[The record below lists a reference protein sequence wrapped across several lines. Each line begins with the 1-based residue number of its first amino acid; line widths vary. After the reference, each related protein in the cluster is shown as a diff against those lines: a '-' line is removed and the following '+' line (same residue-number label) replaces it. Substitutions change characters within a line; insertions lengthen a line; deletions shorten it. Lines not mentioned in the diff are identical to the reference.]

1 MARFPIGLIHKL
13 ARYCLCMRGSAMVM
27 KALSQCGPVQ
37 AVMGL
42 AWRIR
47 EGGGARS
54 GHAGVLGGS
63 NGPKDK
69 KSRAGSEELS
79 WVTP

>member
-1 MARFPIGLIHKL
+1 MHAGL
-13 ARYCLCMRGSAMVM
+13 RDGNEGSKPMW
-27 KALSQCGPVQ
+27 SGTGGDGS
-37 AVMGL
+37 GL
-42 AWRIR
+42 ENP